1 MTETNQ
7 HVASTMEQNAGP
19 AFPPAP
25 VAEEG
30 RVRLGAQSPMFL
42 PASIDGGRV
51 TLGAQSP
58 VFMPANI
65 ADSGLVRIGAQS
77 PRF

>member
-7 HVASTMEQNAGP
+7 RVAPAVEQSAGP

-25 VAEEG
+25 VAQEG

-42 PASIDGGRV
+42 PAGIDGGRV

-58 VFMPANI
+58 AFLPANI